1 MAEQR
6 TAQANMDMLLKEKV
20 QYLNTKIKENNQRHE
35 VELVRSLEEKEVPT
49 NINAN
54 YSYLVQFI
62 SSYSKNSYS
71 NT

>member
-1 MAEQR
+1 MAEQQR
-6 TAQANMDMLLKEKV
+6 AQANMDIVLKEKV

-49 NINAN
+49 NVIAN

-62 SSYSKNSYS
+62 SSYSRNSYS